1 MKINMKP
8 NLPRLKNLN
17 IASSGRKEASILE
30 PSRGG
35 MGIKFNMAKK
45 IFIYIAPSKIWLIRL
60 KALNPKVSDINIPF
74 VILKKI

>member
-1 MKINMKP
+1 MKMNINP
-8 NLPRLKNLN
+8 NLPRLRNLN

-45 IFIYIAPSKIWLIRL
+45 IFINIAPSKIWLIRL
-60 KALNPKVSDINIPF
+60 KALNPKVFDVNIPF
-74 VILKKI
+74 VNLKKI